1 MNPLRWPH
9 GVKLVVAFG
18 VLYVVWGSTYLG
30 IRIGL
35 EAALPPALFAGIRL
49 FSAALILLA
58 FARARGTHARI
69 PWDEY
74 RIVGTVG
81 LFLLVGGMY
90 FTFLAERSIPSGLA
104 ALIVA
109 LLPLWMAL
117 AESFLPGMERP
128 SVRGIVGLVIGFS
141 GLVLLMVP
149 RLTGL
154 HGTPEELVG
163 IGIQVLGTWLWTT
176 GSIYSKRNPVKT
188 DALVATGYEMLTAGV
203 VLLGIG
209 TVAGEWSQFV
219 LTTKGLWTIAYLSVM
234 GSCVAFTAFV
244 WLLRNAPASKVMTY
258 AYVNP
263 VIAVFLGWLVLKEPV
278 DAWVL
283 AGMAVIV
290 LGVALTTSAPT
301 RPAECAPTAEID
313 AESIPIEA

>member
-1 MNPLRWPH
+1 MNPLRWSH
-9 GVKLVVAFG
+9 KVKLIVAFAA
-18 VLYVVWGSTYLG
+18 LYILWGSTYLG

-35 EAALPPALFAGIRL
+35 EEALPPALFAGIRL
-49 FSAALILLA
+49 FSASLLLLA
-58 FARARGTHARI
+58 FARYRGSSLRI

-74 RIVGTVG
+74 RILGAVG

-109 LLPLWMAL
+109 LLPLWTAL

-128 SVRGIVGLVIGFS
+128 SARGVVGLVVGFS
-141 GLVLLMVP
+141 GLAILMVP
-149 RLTGL
+149 RMAGL
-154 HGTPEELVG
+154 RGTREELIG

-209 TVAGEWSQFV
+209 TVIGEWAHFT
-219 LTTKGLWTIAYLSVM
+219 LTTKGAFTIAYLSVM

-263 VIAVFLGWLVLKEPV
+263 VIAVFLGWLVLHEPV
-278 DAWVL
+278 DGWVL

-290 LGVALTTSAPT
+290 AGVALTTSAPT
-301 RPAECAPTAEID
+301 RPSRDASVGDID